1 MKQIFE
7 VNIIEEGLFKTF
19 EINIEYISVDVRL
32 YEVITLESLTFF
44 MAMFP
49 LHIIYNL

>member
-32 YEVITLESLTFF
+32 YKVITLEPLTFF

-49 LHIIYNL
+49 SYRIYNL